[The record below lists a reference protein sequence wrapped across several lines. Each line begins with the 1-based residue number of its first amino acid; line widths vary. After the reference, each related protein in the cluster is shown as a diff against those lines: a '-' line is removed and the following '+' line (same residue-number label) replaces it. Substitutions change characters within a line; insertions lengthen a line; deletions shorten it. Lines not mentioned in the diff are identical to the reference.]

1 MKTLLDNKLAPLT
14 FSLGFLE
21 MPFQT
26 VVDAYVWWQKELD
39 LSVVISPIELP
50 LKQAL
55 LKLEPLITPHRKQLL
70 MATQSAWTAY
80 FDNGING
87 GDPFTPIGY
96 LSQHLHCRGLKVTC
110 QPHTM
115 FSEGKG
121 ERGTYGAIQFQ
132 LFAPEE
138 RDFLNIGRSIITM
151 NDGGKW
157 IFETAG
163 EIQPFERAEKYKAKR
178 IRDRFTDELLE
189 EYCLALG
196 IRLFDAEFYGPWGVL
211 IERLDH
217 LQAETT
223 ALTLVEAKWRLG
235 LENWDHPVNCNSHD
249 LI

>member
-1 MKTLLDNKLAPLT
+1 MKALLDNKLAPLT

-50 LKQAL
+50 LEQAL
-55 LKLEPLITPHRKQLL
+55 LKLEPLITPHRKRLL

-87 GDPFTPIGY
+87 SDPFPPISY

-115 FSEGKG
+115 FSEAKG
-121 ERGTYGAIQFQ
+121 ERGIYGAVQFQ

-138 RDFLNIGRSIITM
+138 RDFLNIERSIIAM

-163 EIQPFERAEKYKAKR
+163 EIQPFERSEKYKAKR

-196 IRLFDAEFYGPWGVL
+196 IRLFDAEFYGPRGVL
-211 IERLDH
+211 VEMLGH
-217 LQAETT
+217 MQEGET
-223 ALTLVEAKWRLG
+223 ALTLAEAMRRLG
-235 LENWDHPVNCNSHD
+235 LES
-249 LI
+249 

>member
-39 LSVVISPIELP
+39 LSVVISPIVLP
-50 LKQAL
+50 LEQAL
-55 LKLEPLITPHRKQLL
+55 LKLEPLITPHRKRLL

-80 FDNGING
+80 FDNGIDG

-96 LSQHLHCRGLKVTC
+96 LSQHLHCRGLMVAC

-115 FSEGKG
+115 FSEAKG
-121 ERGTYGAIQFQ
+121 ERGTYGAVQFQ

-138 RDFLNIGRSIITM
+138 RDFLNIERSIIAM

-157 IFETAG
+157 IFETIG

-178 IRDRFTDELLE
+178 IRDRFTDDLLE

-196 IRLFDAEFYGPWGVL
+196 IRLFDAEFYGPRGVL
-211 IERLDH
+211 VEMLGPLPAR
-217 LQAETT
+217 ETV
-223 ALTLVEAKWRLG
+223 LTLVEARRRLG
-235 LENWDHPVNCNSHD
+235 LES
-249 LI
+249 